1 VIIDEETT
9 TFVMGLKHLPSVRR
23 TISLPTFELEED
35 EEVDEL
41 FEDVETAEETETVA
55 DTLFDALT

>member
-1 VIIDEETT
+1 
-9 TFVMGLKHLPSVRR
+9 MGLKHLPSVRR

>member
-1 VIIDEETT
+1 MDEATT
-9 TFVMGLKHLPSVRR
+9 TFVVGLRHLPSVRR

-41 FEDVETAEETETVA
+41 FEDVEVAEETETVV
-55 DTLFDALT
+55 DTLFEALT